1 MFVPADDTQAAISSA
16 WQELESRFESLRGR
30 KFFGTFDPVSN
41 EYRAC
46 VQLQPDDD
54 PAHLGLHEGVLPG
67 GAYVRAR
74 LRGEPPAIYR
84 EIARGFEEL
93 ERRSS
98 HDPSRPS
105 IEFYRRRDEI
115 DLLLPVV

>member
-1 MFVPADDTQAAISSA
+1 MFVPVEDTQAAISAA
-16 WQELESRFESLRGR
+16 WEQLESRFESLQGR
-30 KFFGTFDPVSN
+30 KFFGAFDPISN

-46 VQLQPDDD
+46 VQMQPHDD
-54 PAHLGLHEGVLPG
+54 PGRLGLHEGVLPG
-67 GAYVRAR
+67 GVYARAR

-84 EIARGFEEL
+84 EIAHGFEQL
-93 ERRSS
+93 EQRSG
-98 HDPSRPS
+98 HDRSRPS